1 MVSLAERTFLN
12 SPQLMDCSETSAST
26 DTMYSVIVAFAIL
39 VLSFVYLKLFRDDL
53 THPFRLI
60 AAKLQSF
67 RSGSG
72 WELSPR
78 SRLLPRATKAALTSI
93 TGTGVGLWSR
103 LYARIFHPDELA
115 EEEDDEKYQAGEA
128 YGDPKVLATSLIKD
142 LRALGVKGRR
152 SDLRTLIEMVKNK
165 GKPMDDRQMHV
176 SYLELIRTSFP
187 CSTNNEH

>member
-1 MVSLAERTFLN
+1 
-12 SPQLMDCSETSAST
+12 MDCSDLDPSAST
-26 DTMYSVIVAFAIL
+26 GKMSSVIVALAVL
-39 VLSFVYLKLFRDDL
+39 VLSLLYLTLFRNDL
-53 THPFRLI
+53 THLI
-60 AAKLQSF
+60 IEKLQSF
-67 RSGSG
+67 RTGSG

-78 SRLLPRATKAALTSI
+78 SRLLPRATKAALSSI
-93 TGTGVGLWSR
+93 TGTGVGIWSR
-103 LYARIFHPDELA
+103 LYARIFHSDELA

-176 SYLELIRTSFP
+176 SYRAYPGPVILGY
-187 CSTNNEH
+187 